1 MSLNNQSTME
11 TTDFDTSDVPLGF
24 KGIVNLKIR
33 SNNIDELSIPVFVI
47 KGNQPGKTITVLGG
61 VHGDEYDGPQ
71 AIRDIYTRLEPDELS
86 GTFLGVPHSNI
97 PAFLAGTRVSPID
110 GLNLARIFPGNK
122 NGSITEKIANSL
134 GINVIRHAD
143 FFIDLHSSGTYMS
156 MPLLIGYYSGS
167 NKIAKDS
174 QKAAFNF
181 GTDVVWGHSD
191 ISKGRTISYA
201 HHLGIPWLYSE
212 CPGGGWLDLYH
223 IEKYVAGVKNVM
235 QMLGIISFPI
245 NAFTPK
251 HYLIGSGDVDKS
263 ITTTTTGYLLPHV
276 DLLQNV
282 KMGQILAKVIDLSG
296 NEIETIEANVTGVVI
311 CMRKTPS
318 VKPDTLA
325 FLITGTDNIV
335 STPETI

>member
-11 TTDFDTSDVPLGF
+11 TTDFDTSAVPLGF

-71 AIRDIYTRLEPDELS
+71 AIRDIYTSLEPDELT

-97 PAFLAGTRVSPID
+97 PAFSAGTRVSPID
-110 GLNLARIFPGNK
+110 GLNLARIFPGNE

-134 GINVIRHAD
+134 GTNVIRHAD

-223 IEKYVAGVKNVM
+223 VGKYVSGVKNIM
-235 QMLGIISFPI
+235 KMLGII
-245 NAFTPK
+245 ALQTHKFTPK

-282 KMGQILAKVIDLSG
+282 EKGQPLGKVIDLSG
-296 NEIETIEANVTGVVI
+296 NEIETIEANASGIVI

-325 FLITGTDNIV
+325 FLITGTGTIV
-335 STPETI
+335 SDLKTI

>member
-1 MSLNNQSTME
+1 MPSTIRSNID
-11 TTDFDTSDVPLGF
+11 TTYFDTGSVPLGF

-33 SNNIDELSIPVFVI
+33 SNNIDELSIPLFVI
-47 KGNQPGKTITVLGG
+47 KGNKPGKTIAVLGG

-71 AIRDIYTRLEPDELS
+71 AIRDIFTSLEPDELA

-97 PAFLAGTRVSPID
+97 PAFSAGTRVSPID
-110 GLNLARIFPGNK
+110 GLNLARIFPGNE

-134 GINVIRHAD
+134 GTNVIKHAD
-143 FFIDLHSSGTYMS
+143 FFIDLHSSGSYMS

-167 NKIAKDS
+167 NQIAKDS
-174 QKAAFNF
+174 KRAAFNF
-181 GTDVVWGHSD
+181 GSEVVWGHSD

-201 HHLGIPWLYSE
+201 HYLEIPWLYSE

-223 IEKYVAGVKNVM
+223 VEKYVTGVKNVM
-235 QMLGIISFPI
+235 HMLGIICFP
-245 NAFTPK
+245 NNVLTPK

-263 ITTTTTGYLLPHV
+263 ITTTKTGYLLPHV
-276 DLLQNV
+276 ELLQNV
-282 KMGQILAKVIDLSG
+282 KQGQTLAEVIDLSG
-296 NEIETIEANVTGVVI
+296 NEIETIKANVTGVVI

-325 FLITGTDNIV
+325 FLITGKDTVV
-335 STPETI
+335 SNL